1 MNLLDF
7 IKSLFQAK
15 ETQEELMKKFLI
27 VGLGNIGAKY
37 DNTRHNIG
45 FEVLDM
51 LAKEKKISFESDKLG
66 MKAVFKH
73 KGRTFILIKPSTYM
87 NLSGKAVKYWMAKEK
102 IDISNLLVISDDL
115 SLPVGSLRMK
125 QKGGAGGHNGL
136 QNIQDM
142 LGTAAYPRIRFGIG
156 NKFRKGQQ
164 SEFVLGEWKVSER
177 DIIDKRM
184 PKAVDAIVSFGMAG
198 IGNTMNSYNG

>member
-87 NLSGKAVKYWMAKEK
+87 NLSGKAVKYWMTKEK

-184 PKAVDAIVSFGMAG
+184 PKVVDAIVSFGMAG